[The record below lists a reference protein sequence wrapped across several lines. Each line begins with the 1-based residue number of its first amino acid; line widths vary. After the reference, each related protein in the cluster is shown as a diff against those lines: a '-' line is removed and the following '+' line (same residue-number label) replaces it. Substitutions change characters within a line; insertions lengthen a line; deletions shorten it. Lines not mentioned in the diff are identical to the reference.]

1 MKNKEGKLQRLN
13 LLTQIKNQLTQSYKD
28 MISQYMDIIKQ
39 KMEVNKF
46 LVNRFTSQ
54 EQTNILD
61 NSTVEQQYKEIF
73 DILDNIQRRDRSK
86 QEIIHYIMKEMGEY
100 FEEKSKLNLENK

>member
-1 MKNKEGKLQRLN
+1 
-13 LLTQIKNQLTQSYKD
+13 

-61 NSTVEQQYKEIF
+61 NSTVEQ
-73 DILDNIQRRDRSK
+73 
-86 QEIIHYIMKEMGEY
+86 
-100 FEEKSKLNLENK
+100 